1 MNSSL
6 KTAFWVVLY
15 AFLAGLA
22 LALFAQITPIIRYV
36 FSLLALVIGIRFF
49 RLYDTIGLRV
59 AFIVTAIIFYFLVA
73 IAFAIY
79 QYMKE
84 NPELMTGML

>member
-15 AFLAGLA
+15 AFLAGFA
-22 LALFAQITPIIRYV
+22 LALFAQITPIIRYA

-79 QYMKE
+79 QYMRE
-84 NPELMTGML
+84 NPDMMTSML